1 MSIEVSRAMSV
12 RANFALIR
20 ESPPQ
25 RSRKSSTTAVIA
37 AEPPKRS
44 NRDFATSHLPSVAVR
59 DTPMTQRCK
68 ARPLALRA
76 MATQTRGEAKLSRAR
91 SVAALRVREH
101 TEELE
106 NANLAEHAA
115 RSADAHRDR
124 AEEPSPTR
132 AAFAVD
138 RDRIVHSKAFRRLKH
153 KTQVFLAPI
162 GDHYRTRLTHTLEVT
177 QIGRSMAR
185 GLRLNE
191 DLVEAMA
198 MGHDVGHTPFGH
210 IGEELLASFLPDG
223 FRHNEQSVRIVEKIE
238 KNGAGLNLTKEVRDG
253 IQKHSAPTEGGVE
266 TTAWGI
272 PETPEGW
279 VVRYADKIAYLHHDI
294 DDAMR
299 AEIVREEDIP
309 QEIRAS
315 LGRDRAERLD
325 TMIYDVI
332 VTSYGKA
339 EVTMSDEV
347 LEATN
352 ALRKFMFTNVYL
364 AGPAKTEDEKAQGVL
379 WELLQYFEAHPGRM
393 PAEHQR
399 IASSENTKR
408 AVADYIAGMTDGYAL
423 DTFTSLFIPAAWSH
437 L

>member
-1 MSIEVSRAMSV
+1 
-12 RANFALIR
+12 
-20 ESPPQ
+20 
-25 RSRKSSTTAVIA
+25 
-37 AEPPKRS
+37 
-44 NRDFATSHLPSVAVR
+44 
-59 DTPMTQRCK
+59 
-68 ARPLALRA
+68 
-76 MATQTRGEAKLSRAR
+76 MATQTRGEAKLSRSR

-106 NANLAEHAA
+106 KTNLADYAT

-124 AEEPSPTR
+124 PEDPSPTR
-132 AAFAVD
+132 AAFALD

-177 QIGRSMAR
+177 QIGRAMAR
-185 GLRLNE
+185 ALRLNE

-210 IGEELLASFLPDG
+210 VGEELLATFLPEG
-223 FRHNEQSVRIVEKIE
+223 FRHNAQSVRVLEMIE
-238 KNGAGLNLTKEVRDG
+238 KNGAGLNLTHEVRDG
-253 IQKHSAPTEGGVE
+253 ILKHSAPTEGGLE
-266 TTAWGI
+266 TAAWGV

-279 VVRYADKIAYLHHDI
+279 VVRFADKIAYLHHDI

-299 AEIVREEDIP
+299 AGIIDEADLPMTTRM
-309 QEIRAS
+309 A

-332 VTSYGKA
+332 VTSYGKPA
-339 EVTMSDEV
+339 VTMSDEV

-352 ALRKFMFTNVYL
+352 ALRKFMFENVYL
-364 AGPAKTEDEKAQGVL
+364 AGPAKTEDRKAQGVL
-379 WELLQYFEAHPGRM
+379 WELLGYFEEHADLLP
-393 PAEHQR
+393 PEHQR
-399 IASSENTKR
+399 IAKQEGAKR
-408 AVADYIAGMTDGYAL
+408 AVADYAAAMTDRYAL
-423 DTFTSLFIPAAWSH
+423 DTFASICIPSGWSH

>member
-1 MSIEVSRAMSV
+1 
-12 RANFALIR
+12 
-20 ESPPQ
+20 
-25 RSRKSSTTAVIA
+25 
-37 AEPPKRS
+37 
-44 NRDFATSHLPSVAVR
+44 
-59 DTPMTQRCK
+59 
-68 ARPLALRA
+68 
-76 MATQTRGEAKLSRAR
+76 MATQTRGEAKLSRSR

-106 NANLAEHAA
+106 DANLAEHATRSRDA
-115 RSADAHRDR
+115 RRDR
-124 AEEPSPTR
+124 PEEPSPTR
-132 AAFAVD
+132 AAFALD

-153 KTQVFLAPI
+153 KTQVFLAPV

-185 GLRLNE
+185 GLPLNE
-191 DLVEAMA
+191 ALVEAMA
-198 MGHDVGHTPFGH
+198 MGHDFGHTPFGH
-210 IGEELLASFLPDG
+210 IGEELLSTFLPDG
-223 FRHNEQSVRIVEKIE
+223 FRHNEQSVRVLAKIE
-238 KNGAGLNLTKEVRDG
+238 KNGRGLNLTHEVVDG
-253 IQKHSAPTEGGVE
+253 IAKHSAPTEGGVE
-266 TTAWGI
+266 TAAWGI

-309 QEIRAS
+309 QSLRAS

-332 VTSYGKA
+332 VSSYGKPD
-339 EVTMSDEV
+339 VTMSDDV

-352 ALRKFMFTNVYL
+352 ALRKFMFDNVYL
-364 AGPAKTEDEKAQGVL
+364 SGAAKTEDEKAQGVL
-379 WELLQYFEAHPGRM
+379 WELLQYFEAHPDRM

-399 IASSENTKR
+399 IAESENVKR
-408 AVADYIAGMTDGYAL
+408 AVADYIAGMTDRYAL
-423 DTFTSLFIPAAWSH
+423 DTFASIFIPTVWSH

>member
-1 MSIEVSRAMSV
+1 
-12 RANFALIR
+12 
-20 ESPPQ
+20 
-25 RSRKSSTTAVIA
+25 
-37 AEPPKRS
+37 
-44 NRDFATSHLPSVAVR
+44 
-59 DTPMTQRCK
+59 
-68 ARPLALRA
+68 
-76 MATQTRGEAKLSRAR
+76 MATQTHAEAKLSRTR
-91 SVAALRVREH
+91 SVEALRIRER
-101 TEELE
+101 TDDLE
-106 NANLAEHAA
+106 TQSLAEYAT
-115 RSADAHRDR
+115 RSATGHRDR
-124 AEEPSPTR
+124 PEEPSPTR

-153 KTQVFLAPI
+153 KTQVFLAPV

-185 GLRLNE
+185 ALRLNE

-198 MGHDVGHTPFGH
+198 LGHDVGHTPFGH
-210 IGEELLASFLPDG
+210 VGEELLAEFLPDG
-223 FRHNEQSVRIVEKIE
+223 FRHNAQSVRIVERIE
-238 KNGAGLNLTKEVRDG
+238 KNGAGLNLTQEVRDG
-253 IQKHSAPTEGGVE
+253 ILKHSAPTEGGVE
-266 TTAWGI
+266 TAAWGL

-299 AEIVREEDIP
+299 AGIVREEDIP

-332 VTSYGKA
+332 VTSYGKR

-352 ALRKFMFTNVYL
+352 ALRKFMFDNVYL
-364 AGPAKTEDEKAQGVL
+364 AGPAKTEDRKAQGVL
-379 WELLQYFEAHPGRM
+379 WELLGHFEGHPELL
-393 PAEHQR
+393 PPEHQR
-399 IASSENTKR
+399 IAKSDGTKR
-408 AVADYIAGMTDGYAL
+408 AVADYVAGMTDRYAL
-423 DTFTSLFIPAAWSH
+423 DTYASIFIPAGWSH

>member
-1 MSIEVSRAMSV
+1 
-12 RANFALIR
+12 
-20 ESPPQ
+20 
-25 RSRKSSTTAVIA
+25 
-37 AEPPKRS
+37 
-44 NRDFATSHLPSVAVR
+44 
-59 DTPMTQRCK
+59 
-68 ARPLALRA
+68 
-76 MATQTRGEAKLSRAR
+76 MATQTRADAKLSRTR
-91 SVAALRVREH
+91 SVAALRIREH

-106 NANLAEHAA
+106 EANLADAA
-115 RSADAHRDR
+115 TRSKSAHRDR

-153 KTQVFLAPI
+153 KTQVFLAPV

-210 IGEELLASFLPDG
+210 IGEELLSKFLPEG

-238 KNGAGLNLTKEVRDG
+238 QNGAGLNITKEVRDG

-266 TTAWGI
+266 TAAWGI

-332 VTSYGKA
+332 VTSYDKPD
-339 EVTMSDEV
+339 VTMSDDV

-352 ALRKFMFTNVYL
+352 ALRKFMFENVYL
-364 AGPAKTEDEKAQGVL
+364 AGPAKTEDRKAQGVL
-379 WELLQYFEAHPGRM
+379 WELLQHFEKHPDLL
-393 PAEHQR
+393 PPEHQR
-399 IASSENTKR
+399 IAQRDNIKR
-408 AVADYIAGMTDGYAL
+408 AVADYVAGMTDRYAL
-423 DTFTSLFIPAAWSH
+423 DTYASIFIPSGWSH